1 MKKRLFAIFLA
12 LCLAASLLPTGVLAA
27 SGQISIGGTTYEG
40 AFDNG
45 TISWD
50 GNGTLKLNGADVTNE
65 HPLSPGISYT
75 GDLTIELSGENKV
88 IGLAGI
94 YVNGNL
100 TITGNG
106 SIEATGSMGITASSI
121 TVSGGNVE
129 AFGGSSHGIH
139 TTEGLTISGGDVY
152 AETDSGKNAVN
163 GGITFDPPAGS
174 YILCDGVNYYSKR
187 TFFQEDNMFK
197 CYTEVAEDGIEI
209 CINDGDGKEVK
220 ALTSFRGQTVYATVD
235 DSGNIDDSSA
245 SNYNISWNGRTLT
258 LKDAKLAGRIIEGDV
273 YFDVDLRL
281 IGNNSTG
288 EIKVRG
294 NLSISGEDASL
305 TAEDAENYLSDTIYA
320 EGAVTIESGTINVT
334 NSYDEGTAI
343 CGSSV
348 TINGGT
354 VTASYAGAA
363 WSDKGVGIG
372 AGGSVT
378 INGGNVTAKGTGSAE
393 RIQFNGISAGSVA
406 IKGGT
411 VDVSGDNTTG
421 SGINATGNVSISGG
435 EVTAKAGT
443 NSNGNGINAGG
454 SVTIS
459 GGKVTARGNNIAAIS
474 ADGGVILDPGE
485 GQISVYSSEGGAPD
499 KIYYSSENIGTETE
513 PYFRSEY
520 GSFPEGA
527 ETVTVGGVKLVS
539 VGGSEAYAAWSGNEV
554 VTSDADTADIIW
566 DGSKLTLNVFQ
577 SSNAEIERE
586 GDLTIEAIGVN
597 YAGSIT
603 VSGELTLTV
612 GLMRS
617 DYYYGLLEVNG
628 NTAAAINA
636 GSVWL
641 TIPPSGQHLDVSV
654 GDSPYNTTTTTFAG
668 NAGITELVEDRKV
681 FMLDVYNGDIKGV
694 ELDEDSL
701 DLTPGGEATL
711 TAAVDFTGDSADT
724 SVTWSSSNTSVAT
737 VDADGNVTAVG
748 PGEATITVTTNVGSY
763 TASCAVTVSGLT
775 AGGVALDGSATL
787 PAYATTDE
795 DGKVTVQA
803 DYDEADSWNIK
814 WDGATLTLRGAAIS
828 GGIDYY
834 DSEAGSIEL
843 VITGENSITASDS
856 TGIDIM
862 PAPAGLTVS
871 GGGTLTIEAEQ
882 NQGIQAYDV
891 TVESGTLIIDANS
904 HGINA
909 CGSGVTIKGGE
920 VEITSAGYAAGT
932 AIYTAGN
939 PITIDPQDGAAI
951 TVEAGSDEDSAAE
964 IDEYDENSGNIQSSV
979 GSNTY
984 FHSFVEGEPEP
995 EPSITGVSITP
1006 DSATVE
1012 AGKTQ
1017 QFSATV
1023 TGTGKYD
1030 ESVTWSVT
1038 GGVSSTTISVD
1049 GLLTVAAGETA
1060 ATLTVTATAKGDD
1073 TVSASVTV
1081 TVTQPEP
1088 GPSITSV
1095 SITPETVSVEAGKT
1109 QQFNATVSG
1118 TGSYESGVTWTV
1130 TGGVSAETTISTTGL
1145 LTVATGET
1153 AATLTVTATAK
1164 GDNTV
1169 SDSVTVTVT
1178 QPDEPDDPD
1187 EPDWPWYPGGVGTR
1201 YVTLSFE
1208 PRGGSEVKALRVP
1221 MGTTVDLREYSSE
1234 RRGFDFAGWYPDE
1247 TFDGSID
1254 GLYMNRDRT
1263 VYAGWEPFL
1272 DVGSGDWFHGNV
1284 VYVYENGLMN
1294 GVSGA
1299 LFVPDGT
1306 VTRGMIV
1313 TILHRLEG
1321 EPDASSAI
1329 PFADV
1334 ESGAWYAEA
1343 VRWAASEGIVNGLS
1357 GTAFA
1362 PDDPITREQLAAI
1375 LWRYAKYKGYDVSIG
1390 ESTNILSYTD
1400 FDKVSEYAIPALQWA
1415 CGEGVITG
1423 RSDGVLDPQGTA
1435 TRAEAAAMLQR
1446 LAGSITK

>member
-12 LCLAASLLPTGVLAA
+12 LCLTASLLPTGVLAA
-27 SGQISIGGTTYEG
+27 DGEITIGGVKHTGPYTS
-40 AFDNG
+40 DDG
-45 TISWD
+45 TIIWD
-50 GNGTLKLNGADVTNE
+50 GNGTLKLNGANVTNE
-65 HPLSPGISYT
+65 NPLSSGISYT
-75 GDLTIELSGENKV
+75 GDLKIELSGENKV
-88 IGLAGI
+88 IGLTGI
-94 YVNGNL
+94 NVGGNL
-100 TITGNG
+100 IITGNG
-106 SIEATGSMGITASSI
+106 SIEAKGSMGIVAKSI
-121 TVSGGNVE
+121 TVSGGNVS
-129 AFGGSSHGIH
+129 AIGGSSHGIH
-139 TTEGLTISGGDVY
+139 TTGGLTISGGEVH
-152 AETDSGKNAVN
+152 AETEDYSGGDYAVN
-163 GGITFDPPAGS
+163 GSITFDPPAGS
-174 YILCDGVNYYSKR
+174 YIFFYGVPYYSER
-187 TFFQEDNMFK
+187 TFFQTDYMFS
-197 CYTEVAEDGIEI
+197 CYTETAEDGIEI
-209 CINDGDGKEVK
+209 SINDSNGGVVK
-220 ALTSFRGQTVYATVD
+220 ALASKSGQPVYAKVD
-235 DSGNIDDSSA
+235 DSGNITDGDET
-245 SNYNISWNGRTLT
+245 NYNISWNGRTLT
-258 LKDAKLAGRIIEGDV
+258 LKDANLAGRIIEGEDS
-273 YFDVDLRL
+273 FDVNLSL
-281 IGNNSTG
+281 IGENHTG

-305 TAEDAENYLSDTIYA
+305 TAVDADNYLSDTISA

-334 NSYDEGTAI
+334 NSYDGGRAI
-343 CGSSV
+343 YGSSV

-354 VTASYAGAA
+354 VTASYAGAE
-363 WSDKGVGIG
+363 WYDKGVGIG

-393 RIQFNGISAGSVA
+393 QSIQFNGISAGSVA
-406 IKGGT
+406 INDGT

-421 SGINATGNVSISGG
+421 IGINATGGVSISGG

-443 NSNGNGINAGG
+443 DGSGHGISAGG

-459 GGKVTARGNNIAAIS
+459 GGKVTATGNSNFDAVS

-499 KIYYSSENIGTETE
+499 RIYYSRENIGTGTET
-513 PYFRSEY
+513 YFRSEY

-539 VGGSEAYAAWSGNEV
+539 VDGSEAYAAWNGNEV
-554 VTSDADTADIIW
+554 VTSDADTAGIIW
-566 DGSKLTLNVFQ
+566 NGSKLTLNVFQ
-577 SSNAEIERE
+577 PSNAEIERE
-586 GDLTIEAIGVN
+586 GDLTIEAIGLN

-603 VSGELTLTV
+603 VSGKLTLTV

-617 DYYYGLLEVNG
+617 DYYYGSLWVYSD
-628 NTAAAINA
+628 TAAISAS
-636 GSVWL
+636 SVWL

-654 GDSPYNTTTTTFAG
+654 GDSQDIYTTTTFAG
-668 NAGITELVEDRKV
+668 NADITELVEDRKV

-701 DLTPGGEATL
+701 DLTPGGEAKLNAT
-711 TAAVDFTGDSADT
+711 VDSIDDSADT

-748 PGEATITVTTNVGSY
+748 LGTATITVTTNVGSY

-775 AGGVALDGSATL
+775 AGGVALDGSESA

-803 DYDEADSWNIK
+803 GYDEAGSWNIK
-814 WDGATLTLRGAAIS
+814 WDGATLTLRGATIS
-828 GGIDYY
+828 GGIYYY

-856 TGIDIM
+856 TGINIM
-862 PAPAGLTVS
+862 PASAGLTVS
-871 GGGTLTIEAEQ
+871 GDGSLTIDSEQ
-882 NQGIQAYDV
+882 YQGIQAYGV
-891 TVESGTLIIDANS
+891 TVESGTLVIDANS

-920 VEITSAGYAAGT
+920 VEITSAGHAAGT
-932 AIYTAGN
+932 AIYTASN

-951 TVEAGSDEDSAAE
+951 TVEAGNGKDSAE
-964 IDEYDENSGNIQSSV
+964 KIGEYDESSGNIQSSI
-979 GSNTY
+979 GSSKY
-984 FHSFVEGEPEP
+984 FHSFIKGEPGP

-1017 QFSATV
+1017 QFNAAV
-1023 TGTGKYD
+1023 TGTGDYD

-1038 GGVSSTTISVD
+1038 GGSSGTTISTT

-1060 ATLTVTATAKGDD
+1060 ATLTVTATANGDD
-1073 TVSASVTV
+1073 TKSASATV
-1081 TVTQPEP
+1081 TVTR
-1088 GPSITSV
+1088 
-1095 SITPETVSVEAGKT
+1095 
-1109 QQFNATVSG
+1109 
-1118 TGSYESGVTWTV
+1118 
-1130 TGGVSAETTISTTGL
+1130 
-1145 LTVATGET
+1145 
-1153 AATLTVTATAK
+1153 
-1164 GDNTV
+1164 
-1169 SDSVTVTVT
+1169 
-1178 QPDEPDDPD
+1178 PDEPDDPD
-1187 EPDWPWYPGGVGTR
+1187 EPDWPWHPGGTGTR
-1201 YVTLSFE
+1201 YVTLTFE

-1221 MGTTVDLREYSSE
+1221 VGTTVDLGEYSSE
-1234 RRGFDFAGWYPDE
+1234 RLGFDFAGWYPDE
-1247 TFDGSID
+1247 TFDGSI
-1254 GLYMNRDRT
+1254 GELYMNRSRT

-1299 LFVPDGT
+1299 LFEPDGT

-1321 EPDASSAI
+1321 EPDVSFAM

-1343 VRWAASEGIVNGLS
+1343 VRWAASAGIVNGLS
-1357 GTAFA
+1357 GTVFA

-1400 FDKVSEYAIPALQWA
+1400 VGKVSEYAIPALQWA

>member
-27 SGQISIGGTTYEG
+27 GESISIGGTTYNE
-40 AFDNG
+40 AFEND
-45 TISWD
+45 TIIWD

-65 HPLSPGISYT
+65 NPIPGISYT

-106 SIEATGSMGITASSI
+106 SIEATGSMGIAAVSI

-152 AETDSGKNAVN
+152 AKTDSGKNAVN
-163 GGITFDPPAGS
+163 GSITFDPPAGS
-174 YILCDGVNYYSKR
+174 YIFCDGTYYYSKSTLTQEYD
-187 TFFQEDNMFK
+187 TFW
-197 CYTEVAEDGIEI
+197 CSTEVAEDGIEI

-220 ALTSFRGQTVYATVD
+220 ALASKGGQTVYATVD
-235 DSGNIDDSSA
+235 DSGNITDGSA

-258 LKDAKLAGRIIEGDV
+258 LKDANLAGRIIEGDV

-305 TAEDAENYLSDTIYA
+305 TAEDADNYLSDTIYA

-354 VTASYAGAA
+354 VTASYDGAE

-443 NSNGNGINAGG
+443 NGSGHGISAGG

-459 GGKVTARGNNIAAIS
+459 GGKVTATGNSNFAAVS
-474 ADGGVILDPGE
+474 AEGGDVILDPGE

-499 KIYYSSENIGTETE
+499 RIYYSRENIGTGTAT
-513 PYFRSEY
+513 YFRSEY
-520 GSFPEGA
+520 DSFPEGA

-554 VTSDADTADIIW
+554 VTSDADTAAIIW

-617 DYYYGLLEVNG
+617 DYYYGSLWVYSD
-628 NTAAAINA
+628 TAAISAS
-636 GSVWL
+636 SVWL
-641 TIPPSGQHLDVSV
+641 TIPPSGQHLDISV
-654 GDSPYNTTTTTFAG
+654 GDYPNNTTTTTFAG
-668 NAGITELVEDRKV
+668 NADITELVKGINA

-701 DLTPGGEATL
+701 DLTPGGEAKL
-711 TAAVDFTGDSADT
+711 TAAVDYTGDSADT

-803 DYDEADSWNIK
+803 GYDEADSWNIK

-834 DSEAGSIEL
+834 DSEASSIEL
-843 VITGENSITASDS
+843 IITGENSITASDS
-856 TGIDIM
+856 TGINIV

-871 GGGTLTIEAEQ
+871 GDGSLTIDSEQ
-882 NQGIQAYDV
+882 YQGIQAYGV
-891 TVESGTLIIDANS
+891 TVESGTLVIYANS

-909 CGSGVTIKGGE
+909 CGTGVTIKGGE

-951 TVEAGSDEDSAAE
+951 TVEAGSGKDSAE
-964 IDEYDENSGNIQSSV
+964 KIGEYVESSGYIQSSI
-979 GSNTY
+979 GSSKY
-984 FHSFVEGEPEP
+984 FHSFIKGEPGP
-995 EPSITGVSITP
+995 EPSITSVSITP

-1023 TGTGKYD
+1023 TGTGEYD

-1038 GGVSSTTISVD
+1038 GGSS
-1049 GLLTVAAGETA
+1049 G
-1060 ATLTVTATAKGDD
+1060 
-1073 TVSASVTV
+1073 
-1081 TVTQPEP
+1081 
-1088 GPSITSV
+1088 
-1095 SITPETVSVEAGKT
+1095 
-1109 QQFNATVSG
+1109 
-1118 TGSYESGVTWTV
+1118 
-1130 TGGVSAETTISTTGL
+1130 TTISTTGL
-1145 LTVATGET
+1145 LTVAAGET
-1153 AATLTVTATAK
+1153 ATTLTVTATAN
-1164 GDNTV
+1164 GDDTK

-1178 QPDEPDDPD
+1178 QPGEPDDPD
-1187 EPDWPWYPGGVGTR
+1187 EPDWPWYPGGTGTR
-1201 YVTLSFE
+1201 YVTLTFE
-1208 PRGGSEVKALRVP
+1208 SRGGSEVKALRVP
-1221 MGTTVDLREYSSE
+1221 VGTTVDLREYSSE

-1247 TFDGSID
+1247 TFGGSI
-1254 GLYMNRDRT
+1254 GELYMNRSRT

-1299 LFVPDGT
+1299 LFEPDGT

-1321 EPDASSAI
+1321 EPDASFAM

-1343 VRWAASEGIVNGLS
+1343 VRWAASAGIVNGLS
-1357 GTAFA
+1357 GTVFA

-1400 FDKVSEYAIPALQWA
+1400 VGKVSEYAIPALQWA